1 MQTPESLSRTRWLV
15 LTALFI
21 ALGVVLPIGFHS
33 FSVLAGRMFLPMHIP
48 VLIAGLFLGRS
59 SGLLVGL
66 VCPILS
72 FLLTGMP
79 PPDKVLTMTLE
90 LPLYGLAGGIAYRSL
105 RIPLVVS
112 LLIALTVGRLAYAF
126 GLVIIGQF
134 LALPFTPLQFLQYST
149 IVGIWG
155 IILQF
160 VIIPPVVK
168 GLEKIRR

>member
-1 MQTPESLSRTRWLV
+1 M
-15 LTALFI
+15 TALFI
-21 ALGVVLPIGFHS
+21 ALGVVLPVGFHS
-33 FSVLAGRMFLPMHIP
+33 LSILGGRMFLPMHIP
-48 VLIAGLFLGRS
+48 VLIAGLFLGPS
-59 SGLLVGL
+59 TGLLVGL
-66 VCPILS
+66 VCPVLS

-79 PPDKVLTMTLE
+79 PPDKIITMTLE

-105 RIPLVVS
+105 KVPLVVS

-168 GLEKIRR
+168 GLEKVRGVTS